1 MWQVDDYLFSYI
13 GLSVC
18 GRPEDLV
25 APGDVLDHPGV
36 WEDARDSC
44 VALLP
49 PPDTHTRTPP
59 RVRRLVY
66 SAREGRLCLDLH
78 IGSST
83 TTGTLFRT
91 NAVCLLSASRV
102 SASTRKNKSDMW

>member
-1 MWQVDDYLFSYI
+1 VWTTTCSVQVDDYLFSYI

-49 PPDTHTRTPP
+49 PPDTHTHTHH
-59 RVRRLVY
+59 RRAYEDSCTVHE
-66 SAREGRLCLDLH
+66 RG
-78 IGSST
+78 GSVWT
-83 TTGTLFRT
+83 YT
-91 NAVCLLSASRV
+91 
-102 SASTRKNKSDMW
+102 